1 MTTILMIRH
10 GQSEANNLDVFAGNY
25 DVELTELGV
34 QQAKCTA
41 DFSAK
46 NYKVDKIYASDLK
59 RAFKT
64 AQIIADKCNLEV
76 ITEQN
81 FREISAGKWEAVKFD
96 DITKLYSDDYSI
108 WRNDIGNARCTEGE
122 SVKELAKRVCDTLLK
137 VAREN
142 EDKTVVIGTHATP
155 VRVAKC
161 VFGGYS
167 FDNMMDIPWA
177 SNASVTELTYN
188 DGVFTVVF
196 YGKDDFLTDLKSY
209 LPVNV

>member
-1 MTTILMIRH
+1 MTKILLVRH
-10 GQSEANNLDVFAGNY
+10 GQSEANQLGIFAGHY
-25 DVELTELGV
+25 DIELTKLGCE
-34 QQAKCTA
+34 QAKCTA
-41 DFSAK
+41 KFIK
-46 NYKVDKIYASDLK
+46 QNYKVDKIYASDLK

-64 AQIIADKCNLEV
+64 AEYIAEEFGLEV
-76 ITEQN
+76 IPEKN

-96 DITKLYSDDYSI
+96 HITKLYSDDYNV
-108 WRNDIGNARCTEGE
+108 WRNDIGNSRCTDGE
-122 SVKELAKRVCDTLLK
+122 SAKELAKRVCDTIK
-137 VAREN
+137 IVAEEN
-142 EDKTVVIGTHATP
+142 EGKTIVVGTHATP

-161 VFGGYS
+161 VFDGYS